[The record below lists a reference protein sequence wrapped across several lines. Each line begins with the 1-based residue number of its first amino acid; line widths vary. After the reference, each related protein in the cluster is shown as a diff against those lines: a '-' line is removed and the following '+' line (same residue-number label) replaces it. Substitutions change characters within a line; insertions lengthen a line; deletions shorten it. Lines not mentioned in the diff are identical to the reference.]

1 MNVRRSIIFSQT
13 KNATVFN
20 NDDDE
25 DEDVEESLVVV
36 ALLLLMFSILNLINA
51 GILSDEHSDMTSNNQ
66 RIPFVMFGNEFATTS
81 ISILL
86 LVPSIFFPKSFDS
99 NTSKHKSITLLGSN
113 SKVPTS
119 CHRYVNFL
127 SSLSLSLSSLLSLPE
142 Q

>member
-1 MNVRRSIIFSQT
+1 MNVRRSIIFSRT

-20 NDDDE
+20 NDDE

-66 RIPFVMFGNEFATTS
+66 RIPLVMFGNEFATTS

-86 LVPSIFFPKSFDS
+86 LLLPFIFFPKSFDS